1 MEEHK
6 RQHRRAKVSLPVTI
20 KIEEE
25 ILERVTYNISPDG
38 AFIRGQS
45 PLELHEVIDMIII
58 APDRRIEVKARV
70 VWSSTQVPPEQDMP
84 RGMGVEFIKISDE
97 DRKFIFSFISDPDF
111 VVYLKSAASDAD
123 EVPESFTEEQLVEK
137 EKEEDTNNPAQ
148 EPPKKCPQGHKHL
161 SWSADEDYLFCW
173 DCNRQYSLAEC
184 RDPKN
189 ALSSGGI
196 DSED

>member
-1 MEEHK
+1 MEEHT
-6 RQHRRAKVSLPVTI
+6 RQHRRAKLSLPVTI
-20 KIEEE
+20 KTEKET
-25 ILERVTYNISPDG
+25 LERVTYNISPDG
-38 AFIRGQS
+38 AFIRGLS
-45 PLELHEVIDMIII
+45 PLELHEVIDMIISD
-58 APDRRIEVKARV
+58 PDRRIAVKARV

-97 DRKFIFSFISDPDF
+97 DRKFISSFISDRDF
-111 VVYLKSAASDAD
+111 HVYLESAASAED
-123 EVPESFTEEQLVEK
+123 EGLESLTKEQLVE
-137 EKEEDTNNPAQ
+137 EENEEDANDPAQ

-173 DCNRQYSLAEC
+173 DCNKKYSLAEC

-189 ALSSGGI
+189 AGSSGGI